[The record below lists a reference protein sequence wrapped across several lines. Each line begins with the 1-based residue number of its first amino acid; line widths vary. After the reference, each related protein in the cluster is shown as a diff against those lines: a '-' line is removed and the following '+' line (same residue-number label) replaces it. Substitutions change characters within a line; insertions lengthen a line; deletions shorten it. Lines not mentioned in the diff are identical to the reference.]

1 MEFGQTGLRAT
12 HCQSP
17 QGYAVKKTKMY
28 KLKYK
33 MVFSLD
39 RLKGLI
45 QICVSMRVTSLNCTE
60 FVPVL
65 EWLKTGNE
73 LGVYINI
80 HVEC

>member
-1 MEFGQTGLRAT
+1 
-12 HCQSP
+12 
-17 QGYAVKKTKMY
+17 
-28 KLKYK
+28 

-45 QICVSMRVTSLNCTE
+45 QICVSMRVTSLKLHWAQ

>member
-1 MEFGQTGLRAT
+1 MYRTLSIGLAT
-12 HCQSP
+12 HSIFCITLQILFVTHESP

-28 KLKYK
+28 RLKYK

-60 FVPVL
+60 HSL
-65 EWLKTGNE
+65 SL
-73 LGVYINI
+73 Y
-80 HVEC
+80 

>member
-1 MEFGQTGLRAT
+1 MGFGQTGLRTT

-28 KLKYK
+28 RLKYK

-60 FVPVL
+60 HSLSLYKNGLKL
-65 EWLKTGNE
+65 EMN
-73 LGVYINI
+73 
-80 HVEC
+80 